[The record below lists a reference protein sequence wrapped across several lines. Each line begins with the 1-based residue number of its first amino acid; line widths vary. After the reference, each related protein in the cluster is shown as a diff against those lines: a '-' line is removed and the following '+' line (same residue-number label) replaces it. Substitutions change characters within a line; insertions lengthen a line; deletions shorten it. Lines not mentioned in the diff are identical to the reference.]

1 MLTFWK
7 HNPPKYYVVYTIYSK
22 LIFRK
27 SPYYG
32 ILLSLKL
39 KKLQLPIVF
48 WVVEGEEDHLV
59 QYTLAIA
66 IMQPVTKH
74 MQGKRTEE
82 LRAHYT
88 LENRDL
94 NFGTILV
101 IIVSGKFAVFGQ
113 VVKMRLYPFLKT
125 LNLSLNFVTTKPKR
139 IFTMLFK
146 LFDLCVHVLYS
157 FLFVLLHIIHIH
169 DSL

>member
-59 QYTLAIA
+59 
-66 IMQPVTKH
+66 
-74 MQGKRTEE
+74 
-82 LRAHYT
+82 
-88 LENRDL
+88 
-94 NFGTILV
+94 
-101 IIVSGKFAVFGQ
+101 
-113 VVKMRLYPFLKT
+113 
-125 LNLSLNFVTTKPKR
+125 
-139 IFTMLFK
+139 
-146 LFDLCVHVLYS
+146 
-157 FLFVLLHIIHIH
+157 
-169 DSL
+169 